1 VAQERLSVRKIKD
14 LLRLRLLGGVTSCRQ
29 LGRAVGCSK
38 TAASDCLRRAAVAG
52 LNAWTAIAELDEG
65 ELEKRLYPSA
75 REGGAPPRTV
85 QRPLPDWMKVREE
98 LARRDHQVTLALL
111 WQEYKA
117 EHPEGYQYSQFAE
130 LYRRFEKKLSVVLR
144 QTHRGGEKAF
154 VDFCD
159 GISLINP
166 HTGELIPTQL
176 FVGALGASSYTF
188 ATATL
193 TQQLPDWLDCH
204 VRMYEYY
211 GGVSALTI
219 CDNLRAGVTRPDR
232 YEAELNASYRE
243 LATHYGTCVIPTRVR
258 KPRDKGKVEAAV
270 LVAQRWILAVLRHR
284 RFYQLHDLNAA
295 IAQLLERLNE
305 RVMRHVKQSRRE
317 LYERLDRPAL
327 KALPQRPYEYAHWQR
342 VGVNID
348 YHISFEDHYYSA
360 PYTLVGEELW
370 CRATHHTVEL
380 FHNGKRVASHVRS
393 SVKYDHTT
401 LPEHRPASHRAHL
414 EWPPSRLINW
424 GKNIG
429 PHVAAI
435 VEHVIRS
442 KPHPE
447 QGYRSALGLLRLA
460 DRFDKVRL
468 EKACE
473 RAIAIRAPNYRTVK
487 IILQQGM
494 EGAPLL
500 DQPQAQDPAAS
511 LGAVNVRGPR
521 YYN

>member
-1 VAQERLSVRKIKD
+1 MGQERLSVRKIKD
-14 LLRLRLLGGVTSCRQ
+14 LLRLHLLGGVTSCRQ

-52 LNAWTAIAELDEG
+52 LKAWETIAELDEG
-65 ELEKRLYPSA
+65 ELEQRLYPSA

-85 QRPLPDWMKVREE
+85 QRPLPDWTKVREE

-117 EHPEGYQYSQFAE
+117 QHPDGYQYSQFAE

-144 QTHRGGEKAF
+144 QAHRGGEKTF

-159 GISLINP
+159 GISLIDP
-166 HTGELIPTQL
+166 SSGEMIPTQL

-188 ATATL
+188 AMATL
-193 TQQLPDWLDCH
+193 TQQVPDWLNCH
-204 VRMYEYY
+204 VHMFEYY
-211 GGVSALTI
+211 GGVSALTV
-219 CDNLRAGVTRPDR
+219 CDNLRAGVTHPDR

-258 KPRDKGKVEAAV
+258 KPRDKAKVEAAV

-284 RFYQLHDLNAA
+284 RFYSLADLNAA
-295 IAQLLERLNE
+295 IAELLERLNH

-327 KALPQRPYEYAHWQR
+327 KALPAQPYEYAHWQE

-348 YHISFEDHYYSA
+348 YHISYEDHYYSA
-360 PYTLVGEELW
+360 PYTLMGERLW
-370 CRATHHTVEL
+370 CRATHRTVEL
-380 FHNGKRVASHVRS
+380 YLKGKRVASHVRS
-393 SVKYDHTT
+393 FVKYDHTT

-424 GKNIG
+424 GKSIG
-429 PHVAAI
+429 PHVAAV

-460 DRFDKVRL
+460 NRFDAARL

-473 RAIAIRAPNYRTVK
+473 RAIAIRSASYRTVK
-487 IILQQGM
+487 IILTQNM
-494 EGAPLL
+494 EQAPLF
-500 DQPQAQDPAAS
+500 DEAQPQDQGDS
-511 LGAVNVRGPR
+511 LGTVNVRGAR